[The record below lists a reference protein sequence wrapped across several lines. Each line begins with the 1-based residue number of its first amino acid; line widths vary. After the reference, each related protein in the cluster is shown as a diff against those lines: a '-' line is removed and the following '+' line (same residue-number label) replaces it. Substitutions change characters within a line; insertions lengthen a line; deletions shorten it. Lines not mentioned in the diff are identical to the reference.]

1 MDDFAAMNK
10 AYLEFFRDYVPV
22 GYHEFLLLI
31 FYLMK
36 VDCWL
41 NLDLLGE
48 NMCGSKGFASW
59 DRRRDWMH
67 SAYVGIQT
75 TRGHEKSETSRS
87 FLATCDTS

>member
-36 VDCWL
+36 VDC
-41 NLDLLGE
+41 
-48 NMCGSKGFASW
+48 
-59 DRRRDWMH
+59 
-67 SAYVGIQT
+67 
-75 TRGHEKSETSRS
+75 
-87 FLATCDTS
+87 